1 MGSGDGELACG
12 QRLGEDNCVSGTVQ
26 DGSGNEK
33 VVCRI
38 VLSVGK

>member
-12 QRLGEDNCVSGTVQ
+12 QRLGEDNCVSGKVQ
-26 DGSGNEK
+26 DGSGNGEL
-33 VVCRI
+33 VCRA